1 MSTDAN
7 MRDVIT
13 FIDDSVIAF
22 FLSSDDPE
30 HDSALE
36 DSHRL
41 LQGFHLSYEGVQ
53 NEMEFCSCA
62 QGIPSRSSAV
72 LAVVDGHSDQ

>member
-1 MSTDAN
+1 MSTNAN
-7 MRDVIT
+7 MSGVIT
-13 FIDDSVIAF
+13 FLDDSVIAA

-41 LQGFHLSYEGVQ
+41 V
-53 NEMEFCSCA
+53 
-62 QGIPSRSSAV
+62 QGIYLR
-72 LAVVDGHSDQ
+72 